1 MKQTYERKNGIWP
14 RISAVENT
22 RSEKGRMTMYEASEI
37 VAIGAAHEM
46 ILGVKPPSQTTDNET
61 IPFSANRLQDIDETD
76 E

>member
-1 MKQTYERKNGIWP
+1 MSVTTEFGHALARY
-14 RISAVENT
+14 ENT

-37 VAIGAAHEM
+37 VAIGAAHEI

-61 IPFSANRLQDIDETD
+61 IPDFANRVLDIDETD